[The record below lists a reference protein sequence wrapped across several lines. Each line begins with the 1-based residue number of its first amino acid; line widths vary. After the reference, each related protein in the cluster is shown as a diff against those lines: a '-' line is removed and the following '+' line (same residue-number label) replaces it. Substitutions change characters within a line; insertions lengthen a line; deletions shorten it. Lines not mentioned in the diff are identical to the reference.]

1 MGAQSGR
8 QSKQFLKDFIMW
20 THTQSNRVLPLDKP
34 FSLEGVSYSAN
45 FLRVSSG
52 EDKAA
57 IGLEWI
63 VPEPAPV
70 VRAPIEREKADGI
83 VRAKDT
89 AGKMLAGSDWQIVAS
104 VERQR
109 AVPAD
114 WAEYRAAVIAEA
126 DRLAQQF
133 STAESYEAIDAIQ
146 QLWPEDPDEVAERNR
161 IEAEEA
167 AAKAKREENENAE

>member
-1 MGAQSGR
+1 
-8 QSKQFLKDFIMW
+8 MW

-70 VRAPIEREKADGI
+70 VRAPLDREKSDGI

-89 AGKMLAGSDWQIVAS
+89 ANKMLAQSDWMVIAS
-104 VERQR
+104 VERSR
-109 AVPAD
+109 VVADD

-126 DRLAQQF
+126 DRLEQQF
-133 STAESYEAIDAIQ
+133 STAESYEAIDAIVQ
-146 QLWPEDPDEVAERNR
+146 NWPEDPDEVAERDR
-161 IEAEEA
+161 IEAEES
-167 AAKAKREENENAE
+167 AAKAKREEQGDA